1 LGKGPRYRV
10 PYRRRREKKT
20 DYAARR
26 IMAISDKPR
35 FVIRVSNR
43 NIMVQLIESKI
54 EGDYVIIEIHSNELH
69 DMGWKASGKNTPAAY
84 LIGYL
89 AGLKALEAGVEEAI
103 LDMGLKRSTKGNKVF
118 AVVKGAN
125 DAGLYIP
132 CNSDVI
138 PSPDQLEGKVIADY
152 AEQMED
158 PLEYERRFSFYLRR
172 GLRPESLPEHFD
184 EVKSKIEENSVE

>member
-26 IMAISDKPR
+26 IMATSDNPR

-54 EGDYVIIEIHSNELH
+54 EGDYVIIEVHSSELY

-89 AGLKALEAGVEEAI
+89 AGLKALEAGIEEAI

-132 CNSDVI
+132 CNSDVV
-138 PSPDQLEGKVIADY
+138 PSPDQLEGKVIAEY

-184 EVKSKIEENSVE
+184 EVKLKIEENSVE